1 MKKRILMVVLVVG
14 LLGAVCIGCSN
25 ESEGIDVQDDVYVAE
40 DAEEEVD
47 TTAGAEDALSG
58 DIDKDDYGHKNDEP
72 MNDADEPSTVKDS
85 KKTDDNADGRSGS
98 KKQVSYDRAEL
109 NVRADA
115 VNGFSKDGVPNK

>member
-1 MKKRILMVVLVVG
+1 MKKKILMVVLAVG
-14 LLGAVCIGCSN
+14 LLSAVCMGCSN

-47 TTAGAEDALSG
+47 TTAGAEEALSG

-72 MNDADEPSTVKDS
+72 ANDAEEPSTAKDS
-85 KKTDDNADGRSGS
+85 KQLDDNADGRSGG
-98 KKQVSYDRAEL
+98 KEQASYDRAEL